1 MPKDV
6 SLTSSKTSPSCV
18 GCIDV
23 MPAGGIDVMPADC
36 IDVMPTGCIDVLPAG
51 CMTGIP
57 FTQATGLLPAAIS
70 SLRTTGSFPNSV
82 RNRYMEGDSGDQSFG
97 LPIRTVWANTASD
110 PASTSRRLSMRAF
123 SAPAGSSTMLVMT
136 TRALLSDSLQIVVSI
151 RISASEAITPGVW
164 TNTPFSF
171 TCTAFETVNHTFRTM
186 PEPVYHLDSENS
198 EWSTLTAIT

>member
-18 GCIDV
+18 GGIDV

-70 SLRTTGSFPNSV
+70 SLRTTGSFPVSYTHLRAHETRHDLV
-82 RNRYMEGDSGDQSFG
+82 C
-97 LPIRTVWANTASD
+97 
-110 PASTSRRLSMRAF
+110 RL
-123 SAPAGSSTMLVMT
+123 
-136 TRALLSDSLQIVVSI
+136 LL
-151 RISASEAITPGVW
+151 EKKK
-164 TNTPFSF
+164 
-171 TCTAFETVNHTFRTM
+171 
-186 PEPVYHLDSENS
+186 
-198 EWSTLTAIT
+198 